1 MESKKP
7 KYPYLNY
14 LNAFHRYCKEK
25 HLPGNAKL
33 LYFELLAL
41 FNEARWP
48 VSLQVDNLR
57 LMSLVDTRTERV
69 AISARDKLVDAGFI
83 RYRKGK
89 KGSPNTYYLLK
100 YTPQK
105 ISEFYSESDCISV
118 GETVGESCS
127 HIKNETKT
135 KTKKKIIL
143 SGGDGGAAPAQESE
157 AADAV
162 AEYLTDRG
170 IDKSLYLGVTDEVMA
185 QAEQIANKIFS
196 KFTTKKPTESDISR
210 VFDYT
215 HERKEVQ
222 EETQISFSE
231 ERIKLLAYAFEQAAD
246 IGKPGNWRYIAGVMG
261 KLERRGIKTIEQAE
275 DYDYERDC
283 RI

>member
-1 MESKKP
+1 MV
-7 KYPYLNY
+7 YIDYLI
-14 LNAFHRYCKEK
+14 AFRRYCKKK

-41 FNEARWP
+41 FNEAYWP
-48 VSLQVDNLR
+48 ESLQVDNFR

-69 AISARDKLVDAGFI
+69 AISARDKLVDAGLI
-83 RYRKGK
+83 WYRKGK
-89 KGSPNTYYLLK
+89 KGSPNTYYLQK

-105 ISEFYSESDCISV
+105 SSESDSENDSV
-118 GETVGESCS
+118 SGSETVSELCS
-127 HIKNETKT
+127 HIKKKT
-135 KTKKKIIL
+135 KTKKKTFL
-143 SGGDGGAAPAQESE
+143 SGGDGGAAPASAGR
-157 AADAV
+157 AAAAV

-170 IDKSLYLGVTDEVMA
+170 IDKSLYFGVTDEVMA
-185 QAEQIANKIFS
+185 QAEQIAREIFS
-196 KFTTKKPTESDISR
+196 KFTTKEPVESDIAK

-215 HERKEVQ
+215 HEREGVR

-246 IGKPGNWRYIAGVMG
+246 VGKPGNWRYIGAVMG
-261 KLERRGIKTIEQAE
+261 RLGQRGIKTIEQAE

-283 RI
+283 RKSF